1 MSPDSSLDSCIF
13 CKIARGEI
21 PSPRVYEDDAV
32 FAIRDIQPLAK
43 EHYLVIPKQHY
54 KDWNDA
60 TTRDVAV
67 LEKLARGVKAV
78 TERQSLA
85 QGFRV
90 VANTGADGGQT
101 VFHLHLHVL
110 GGEPLG
116 GFGK

>member
-1 MSPDSSLDSCIF
+1 MSQDAHQDGCIF

-21 PSPRVYEDDAV
+21 PSARVYEDDTV
-32 FAIRDIQPLAK
+32 FAVRDIQPLAK
-43 EHYLVIPKQHY
+43 QHYLVIPKQHY

-60 TTRDVAV
+60 TTRDAAV
-67 LEKLARGVKAV
+67 WEKLARGVRAV
-78 TERQSLA
+78 SESQKLE

-116 GFGK
+116 TFGR